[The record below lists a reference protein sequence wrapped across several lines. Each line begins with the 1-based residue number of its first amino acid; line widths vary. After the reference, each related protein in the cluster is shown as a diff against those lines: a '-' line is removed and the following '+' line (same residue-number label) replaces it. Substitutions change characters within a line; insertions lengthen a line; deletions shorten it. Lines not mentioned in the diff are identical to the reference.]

1 MLGVLIITGAFQ
13 TSEPSMPEQSSF
25 DKAKAE
31 NDKLLLAQALRQGSK
46 EWKRSKLSLL
56 GQGRAGKTAFANAVA
71 GRQFEETASTVGI
84 NQLTCDVKQM
94 RVGDAG
100 QAQWSEAVKADREYE
115 AALAGM
121 VAQSKLEP
129 SAECAALEGKGD
141 IRAYM
146 QGVKDAAAYGVAAEQ
161 EEATPVGDLLMDGP
175 VPLTSRSTG
184 SSSPVKLRAE
194 VKRARTPAPPEADV
208 LRTPH
213 HVRRT
218 QKVTSEPITAE
229 KQPKA
234 AELDEEMV
242 MKLLAT
248 MQDAGTGLLISLFD
262 FGGQSVFEVIHH
274 LFLTRNGV
282 YALVFNM
289 EWLLA
294 EGPEKD
300 RALRFMRNWLSSI
313 AVHTYNKTTAL
324 TAPIV
329 IVGTR
334 LDKVA
339 SPADHEKIST
349 LLHEQF
355 SDNLAWQSVVGNEQG
370 RDSNGRAF
378 QWFFPVDNVAG
389 RTGPTMQHLMSVV
402 QREIDKAEYT
412 HKEVP
417 LTWFKAIDQMS
428 DNKKDCLTLAE
439 GIATARACGVS
450 EQEASLMLAFLH
462 DMGHLMWLD
471 EPGLR
476 DVVILDPVSYLVT
489 PATIIICKLTPDHE
503 DTIHHCMA
511 SHRECERKHKR
522 AWSQLTHE
530 GVLSVQLLPI
540 LWEKYQQHS
549 EVLLQLLVKF
559 GLLVPLHGDAS
570 GPVAQYLVPTLL
582 TPASPE
588 DAFIVNWTSAEY
600 STCYFA
606 FTLSPDLGRFSTV
619 TGAELR
625 AAGFLPGGMF
635 ERIVGKALS
644 WSQDTSVDAAIDLQ
658 SVILHKDVAVLAFGR
673 QRFRLVNCA
682 DIHCVRVDVEGAHPI
697 GVQQKLQDFI
707 QRIIGECMKSLLCFC
722 AVPFLSTTGDPPGS
736 QSTLRK
742 TLLPNELLIPLS
754 QLRRASKGESM
765 LVRKGQHTLLT
776 EAEIAKK
783 YCQWLQLHVLR
794 DRYDVF
800 LSYRWGRYDSE
811 FTEQLFDMF
820 TNFPLGEQ
828 NRAVEVFLDRRRL
841 QEGRLFKSDFAK
853 ALTHSLIVVPV
864 LSVDALARMVEHNPS
879 QPDNV
884 LLEWVMILES
894 HTAGRV
900 LKVFPI
906 LFGQRKTQDVG
917 ALGADGSAGAAELT
931 VADFFAEKVQD
942 MLPEIAPTA
951 TLAVAAELLRAN
963 GIEPSGKMP
972 SYTVHSVV
980 HAMLQFLLC
989 KANDFPA
996 RRLVGDFAKKVVR
1009 LLHDCGSA
1017 ALATVVTDA
1026 VLHGVAADAAQV
1038 VSASATPQP
1047 VLPITAGNTRT
1058 LVSLSVEELGR
1069 VVAAIEMVFLVSIF
1083 AEKAVTGTLL
1093 DCCDSVD
1100 DLMTED
1106 IGVPSKLK
1114 AKALMKHIEGWR
1126 ANGVSGL

>member
-1 MLGVLIITGAFQ
+1 MTETVQSVESSA
-13 TSEPSMPEQSSF
+13 PEQRPSL
-25 DKAKAE
+25 DTAKAE
-31 NDKLLLAQALRQGSK
+31 NDKLLLAQALQRGSK

-94 RVGDAG
+94 RLGDTG
-100 QAQWSEAVKADREYE
+100 QAQWSEEVKADREYE
-115 AALAGM
+115 TALAGM
-121 VAQSKLEP
+121 VARSKLEP
-129 SAECAALEGKGD
+129 SAEGVALQAKGD

-146 QGVKDAAAYGVAAEQ
+146 QAVMDSASHTASTEQ
-161 EEATPVGDLLMDGP
+161 EEASAIDDPVMDSPEP
-175 VPLTSRSTG
+175 VTSLRAAA
-184 SSSPVKLRAE
+184 SSPAKLRAE
-194 VKRARTPAPPEADV
+194 VTQARTSAPLQASVVDAPPQANQN
-208 LRTPH
+208 RK
-213 HVRRT
+213 VRQEPRST
-218 QKVTSEPITAE
+218 EKNLKV
-229 KQPKA
+229 

-248 MQDAGTGLLISLFD
+248 MQDADTGLLISLFD

-289 EWLLA
+289 EWLVA
-294 EGPEKD
+294 EGPERDK
-300 RALRFMRNWLSSI
+300 ALRFMRNWLSSI
-313 AVHTYNKTTAL
+313 AVHTYNKTIAL

-339 SPADHEKIST
+339 SPTDHEKIST

-402 QREIDKAEYT
+402 QGEIDKAEYT

-417 LTWFKAIDQMS
+417 LTWFKAIDQMG
-428 DNKKDCLTLAE
+428 DTKKDCLTLTE
-439 GIATARACGVS
+439 VVATAGTCGVS
-450 EQEASLMLAFLH
+450 EQEAPLMLSFLH

-503 DTIHHCMA
+503 DTIHHCLA
-511 SHRECERKHKR
+511 SHRECERRHKR

-540 LWEKYQQHS
+540 LWEKYQEHS
-549 EVLLQLLVKF
+549 VVLLQLMVKF
-559 GLLVPLHGDAS
+559 GLLVPLHGDAA
-570 GPVAQYLVPTLL
+570 GPVTQYLVPTLL

-588 DAFIVNWTSAEY
+588 DAFIVNWTNADY
-600 STCYFA
+600 STCYFV
-606 FTLSPDLGRFSTV
+606 FTLSPDLSRSSTV
-619 TGAELR
+619 TDAELR

-697 GVQQKLQDFI
+697 GVQQKLQNFM
-707 QRIIGECMKSLLCFC
+707 QRIIDECMKSLLCFC
-722 AVPFLSTTGDPPGS
+722 AVPFLSAAVDNAVP
-736 QSTLRK
+736 QSSLRK

-783 YCQWLQLHVLR
+783 YGQWLQLYVLR
-794 DRYDVF
+794 DRYDAF

-828 NRAVEVFLDRRRL
+828 NRAVEVFLDRKRL
-841 QEGRLFKSDFAK
+841 QDGRLFKSDFAK
-853 ALTHSLIVVPV
+853 ALTHSLVVVPV
-864 LSVDALARMVEHNPS
+864 VSVDALARMVEHNPS

-917 ALGADGSAGAAELT
+917 AQAADGSAGPAAFT

-942 MLPEIAPTA
+942 TLPVIAPTA
-951 TLAVAAELLRAN
+951 TVAVAAELLREN
-963 GIEPSGKMP
+963 GIEPSEKMQ

-1017 ALATVVTDA
+1017 AMDAVVTEVA
-1026 VLHGVAADAAQV
+1026 VRSVAAEVAQAVTGSAKPQSMQPSAAAV
-1038 VSASATPQP
+1038 NSRA
-1047 VLPITAGNTRT
+1047 
-1058 LVSLSVEELGR
+1058 LVSLSVEE
-1069 VVAAIEMVFLVSIF
+1069 VVQALTALQMDYLAPIF
-1083 AEKAVTGTLL
+1083 AEKRVTGTLL
-1093 DCCDSVD
+1093 DCCDTVD
-1100 DLMTED
+1100 DLMTD
-1106 IGVPSKLK
+1106 DFGVTSRVK

>member
-1 MLGVLIITGAFQ
+1 VERSTERTPESG
-13 TSEPSMPEQSSF
+13 PPEQLSV

-31 NDKLLLAQALRQGSK
+31 NNKLLLAQALQQGSK

-94 RVGDAG
+94 RVGDVG
-100 QAQWSEAVKADREYE
+100 QAQWREAAKADREYE
-115 AALAGM
+115 TAVAGI
-121 VAQSKLEP
+121 VARRKRPTPPVGARP
-129 SAECAALEGKGD
+129 SSGTRRD

-146 QGVKDAAAYGVAAEQ
+146 RGVKEVPLGQTAAGKEVTAADDSASESR
-161 EEATPVGDLLMDGP
+161 M
-175 VPLTSRSTG
+175 PLTSRSTG
-184 SSSPVKLRAE
+184 STTRVIPRAE
-194 VKRARTPAPPEADV
+194 ESQARTSAPLEGNASHAPPQASRD
-208 LRTPH
+208 
-213 HVRRT
+213 
-218 QKVTSEPITAE
+218 QKVPEPRLTE
-229 KQPKA
+229 KKPEA

-248 MQDAGTGLLISLFD
+248 MQDADSGLLISLFD

-289 EWLLA
+289 EWLVT
-294 EGPEKD
+294 EGPERD

-313 AVHTYNKTTAL
+313 AVHTYNKTTAS

-334 LDKVA
+334 LDRVA

-355 SDNLAWQSVVGNEQG
+355 SDNLVWQSVVGNEQG

-389 RTGPTMQHLMSVV
+389 RTGSTMQHLMSVV
-402 QREIDKAEYT
+402 QEEIDKAEYT

-417 LTWFKAIDQMS
+417 LTWFKAIDQMG
-428 DNKKDCLTLAE
+428 DTKKDCLSLTE
-439 GIATARACGVS
+439 VIATAGACGVS
-450 EQEASLMLAFLH
+450 EQEAPLMLAFLH

-511 SHRECERKHKR
+511 SHRECERRHKR

-549 EVLLQLLVKF
+549 EVLLQLMVKF
-559 GLLVPLHGDAS
+559 GLLVALHGDAA
-570 GPVAQYLVPTLL
+570 GPVAQYLVPSLL

-588 DAFIVNWTSAEY
+588 DCFIVNWTTAEY

-606 FTLSPDLGRFSTV
+606 FTLSPELGRSSTV
-619 TGAELR
+619 TDAELR

-658 SVILHKDVAVLAFGR
+658 RVTLHKDVAVLAFGR

-682 DIHCVRVDVEGAHPI
+682 DIHCVRVDIEGAHPI

-707 QRIIGECMKSLLCFC
+707 QRIIDECMKSLLCFC
-722 AVPFLSTTGDPPGS
+722 AVPFLSAAGADDTVP

-742 TLLPNELLIPLS
+742 TLLPNELLIPLP

-783 YCQWLQLHVLR
+783 YGQWLQLHVLR
-794 DRYDVF
+794 ERYDLF
-800 LSYRWGRYDSE
+800 ISYRWGRYDSE

-853 ALTHSLIVVPV
+853 ALTHSLVVVPV
-864 LSVDALARMVEHNPS
+864 VSVDALARMVEHNPS

-894 HTAGRV
+894 HTAGKV

-917 ALGADGSAGAAELT
+917 AQGADGSVVSAEFT
-931 VADFFAEKVQD
+931 VSDFFVEKVQD
-942 MLPEIAPTA
+942 MLPQITPTA
-951 TLAVAAELLRAN
+951 TLAVAAELLKEN
-963 GIEPSGKMP
+963 GIEPSEKMP

-989 KANDFPA
+989 KANDYPA

-1009 LLHDCGSA
+1009 LLHDCGSD
-1017 ALATVVTDA
+1017 ALDTVVAEVVVQGVPPDPVSTKPAA
-1026 VLHGVAADAAQV
+1026 VSQRVESVAAAE
-1038 VSASATPQP
+1038 SRP
-1047 VLPITAGNTRT
+1047 LE
-1058 LVSLSVEELGR
+1058 SLTVEDVGR
-1069 VVAAIEMVFLVSIF
+1069 ALAAIEMDFLVPIL
-1083 AEKAVTGTLL
+1083 AEKRVSGALL
-1093 DCCDSVD
+1093 DSCEGVE
-1100 DLMTED
+1100 DLMSED
-1106 IGVPSKLK
+1106 IGVTSKLK
-1114 AKALMKHIEGWR
+1114 ARTLMKRIEGWR